1 MYLPLSAG
9 GLLVPSSA
17 VAEVVV
23 PPASESSKRPSPHF
37 SPGPS
42 SFVEWRSARI
52 PLLNLE
58 YALGL
63 EMSEAGV
70 RNRLAILQSV
80 REPTELPFYGVLIQ
94 RLPTVVLANERNAVV
109 AAKTVPADWVHG
121 QIDLDMG
128 AGFVPDLERLEDFVS
143 DGLANHF
150 RRDAAS

>member
-1 MYLPLSAG
+1 M
-9 GLLVPSSA
+9 
-17 VAEVVV
+17 
-23 PPASESSKRPSPHF
+23 
-37 SPGPS
+37 
-42 SFVEWRSARI
+42 EWRSARI